1 MKETT
6 KAGKRGIRW
15 TLTEVLEDLDFA
27 DDIVLLASRYVDI
40 QNKTDVM
47 AEISKGIGLD
57 VNIEKTKV
65 LRRNARTTQPV
76 QLCGKNNY
84 VFRWNLRC

>member
-6 KAGKRGIRW
+6 KAGKRGIHW

-40 QNKTDVM
+40 QNAQVGGCNVGYKNVM
-47 AEISKGIGLD
+47 GRFADCTMTGNGEMFISMCSLKS
-57 VNIEKTKV
+57 
-65 LRRNARTTQPV
+65 
-76 QLCGKNNY
+76 
-84 VFRWNLRC
+84 FF